1 MEPFKILIV
10 GGGIAGL
17 AAAIALRAPG
27 RDILILEQSPLH
39 REIGATISLQP
50 NASRIVETQWDLAA
64 ALRARGAMTDSA
76 FEVYDLAGQLQNRVP
91 LRTRD
96 RYGAERMI
104 YHRADLH
111 EALKQRATDPGSPGD
126 VVRIRTGCRVRAV
139 DCERGAVQLETG
151 EVVAG
156 HVVVGADGIKSLVRR
171 AVLHRTGVEGEGE
184 GQGQARPTGL
194 CAYRM
199 MILTETL
206 MREPAFAGVV
216 DPRAPKTTMVV
227 GGDRRLI
234 MGPARSGSIY
244 GVVALVP
251 DERMNESSQDTSW
264 TTEGDHAKMM
274 QTFQDFPPW
283 AQTPLRLAEEVG
295 LWQLRDLDPLR
306 TWCRGRV
313 ILVGDAAHAMLPT
326 QGQGAS
332 QAVEDAE
339 ALGAFFEGFEEAG
352 KHLSADEVGA
362 VLRRVFECRFERA
375 STIQAYSRQ
384 VARPATDADSIR
396 VAMNPAEFM
405 DYNCSYRGAAEWC
418 RRQAERKAV
427 ECQ

>member
-1 MEPFKILIV
+1 MEPFKIIIV

-17 AAAIALRAPG
+17 AAAIALRAP
-27 RDILILEQSPLH
+27 RREILILEQSPLH

-50 NASRIVETQWDLAA
+50 NASRIVEAQWGLAA
-64 ALRARGAMTDSA
+64 ALRARGAMVDSA
-76 FEVYDLAGQLQNRVP
+76 FEVYDLSGQLQTRVP

-96 RYGAERMI
+96 TYGAERMI

-111 EALKQRATDPGSPGD
+111 EALKQRATGGDGGGDYPGD
-126 VVRIRTGCRVRAV
+126 GVRIRTGCRVRAV
-139 DCERGAVQLETG
+139 DCERGTVQLETG
-151 EVVAG
+151 EVVGA
-156 HVVVGADGIKSLVRR
+156 HLVVGADGIKSLVRR
-171 AVLHRTGVEGEGE
+171 AVLAEDAQEGEGE
-184 GQGQARPTGL
+184 GEARPTGL

-199 MILTETL
+199 MIPTAALL
-206 MREPAFAGVV
+206 REPAFAAVV
-216 DPRAPKTTMVV
+216 DPREPKTTMVV
-227 GGDRRLI
+227 GGDRRLV
-234 MGPARSGSIY
+234 MGPAREGSIY

-251 DERMNESSQDTSW
+251 DERMHESSRDTSW
-264 TTEGDHAKMM
+264 TTEGDRGKML
-274 QTFQDFPPW
+274 QTFADFPAW

-306 TWCRGRV
+306 TWCKGRV
-313 ILVGDAAHAMLPT
+313 ILIGDAAHAMLPT

-352 KHLSADEVGA
+352 SGEEVGR
-362 VLRRVFECRFERA
+362 VLQKVFECRFERA

-405 DYNCSYRGAAEWC
+405 DYNCSYRGAAEWW
-418 RRQAERKAV
+418 RRQTERKAV
-427 ECQ
+427 ECR

>member
-1 MEPFKILIV
+1 MEPFKIIIV

-27 RDILILEQSPLH
+27 REILILEQSPLH

-64 ALRARGAMTDSA
+64 ALRARGAMIDSA
-76 FEVYDLAGQLQNRVP
+76 FEVYDLTGQLQNRVP

-111 EALKQRATDPGSPGD
+111 EALKQRATDPGYPGD
-126 VVRIRTGCRVRAV
+126 AVQIRTGCRVRAV

-171 AVLHRTGVEGEGE
+171 AVLGPDAGAEEREGE
-184 GQGQARPTGL
+184 ARPTGL

-199 MILTETL
+199 MIPTEKL
-206 MREPAFAGVV
+206 MQEPVFAGVV
-216 DPRAPKTTMVV
+216 DPRAPQTTMVV
-227 GGDRRLI
+227 GDDRRLI

-251 DERMNESSQDTSW
+251 DERMNESSRDTSW

-274 QTFQDFPPW
+274 LTFQDFPAW

-339 ALGAFFEGFEEAG
+339 ALGAFFEELEVAG
-352 KHLSADEVGA
+352 KHLSAEEVGA

-418 RRQAERKAV
+418 RRQAERKAI